1 MKNKHFL
8 LLIVLIS
15 PFYAKA
21 QEKNPQSFELTS
33 ATDASHFRLTEAK
46 GSYVALHFLLKTEC
60 PYCLQHTRD
69 YFIKSKELPN
79 VIQVFIKPDSKNDIL
94 NWANNLEDNDS
105 IDYPIYRDPE
115 AELANSYNIPDG
127 YFFHDQFVHYPAFI
141 LLDKSGKEIFRYV
154 GESNSDRFK
163 FNQLIHKMKEI
174 TELESKSK

>member
-1 MKNKHFL
+1 M
-8 LLIVLIS
+8 
-15 PFYAKA
+15 
-21 QEKNPQSFELTS
+21 
-33 ATDASHFRLTEAK
+33 
-46 GSYVALHFLLKTEC
+46 
-60 PYCLQHTRD
+60 
-69 YFIKSKELPN
+69 
-79 VIQVFIKPDSKNDIL
+79 
-94 NWANNLEDNDS
+94 EDNDS

-141 LLDKSGKEIFRYV
+141 LLDKSSKEIFRYI